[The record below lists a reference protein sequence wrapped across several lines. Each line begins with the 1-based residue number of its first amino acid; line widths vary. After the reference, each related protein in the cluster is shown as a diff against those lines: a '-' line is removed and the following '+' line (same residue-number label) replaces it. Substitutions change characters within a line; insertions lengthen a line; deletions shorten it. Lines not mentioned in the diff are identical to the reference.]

1 MTVLTHSGLALGFT
15 RSLRLTGLQWPH
27 NIRTRG
33 VWCVHAAAE
42 WYYRKGN
49 DQTVARIIQPST
61 PQVAVIGSRL
71 RRMRKERNLTQ
82 ADLARQI
89 GIQQSDLS
97 RMEKGEYRVSL
108 DNLFKILGAF
118 DLEISDFF
126 GDQPEP
132 ASAMSRPL
140 SHEDMQL
147 LHLLRGLSPEARE
160 EVQQFVEFKVRRE
173 RTERRATEARHSNDG
188 SGS

>member
-1 MTVLTHSGLALGFT
+1 MTMNLHELTTPATNVGA
-15 RSLRLTGLQWPH
+15 RLRML
-27 NIRTRG
+27 
-33 VWCVHAAAE
+33 
-42 WYYRKGN
+42 RKG
-49 DQTVARIIQPST
+49 RH
-61 PQVAVIGSRL
+61 
-71 RRMRKERNLTQ
+71 LTQ
-82 ADLARQI
+82 TELARQI

-132 ASAMSRPL
+132 ANAMSRPL

-147 LHLLRGLSPEARE
+147 LHLLRELSPEARE
-160 EVQQFVEFKVRRE
+160 EVQQFIEFKVRRE